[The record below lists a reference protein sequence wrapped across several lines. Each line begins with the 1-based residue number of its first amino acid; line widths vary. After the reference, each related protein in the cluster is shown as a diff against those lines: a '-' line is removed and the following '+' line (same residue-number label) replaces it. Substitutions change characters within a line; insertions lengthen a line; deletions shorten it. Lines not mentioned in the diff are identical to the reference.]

1 MKKYLSNLFWL
12 LSDRVFM
19 LVFQLS
25 LFSAIKRLYGLD
37 TLGEWATITNLSQLL
52 LSFFLLGIDVIVV
65 KRIVEDPNKAGN
77 EIGSALFLQFLGIV
91 AYTLSMIAIVYFAYS
106 HMEYAIFFLSIILIS
121 NLLSLFSKVI
131 YFHYSA
137 LVESKYRA
145 FTIILSITLS
155 YIYLWMCIY
164 FEWYVFYAY
173 LLFYVFQGVLSVIIY
188 FYWFKPGCK
197 WVVDRHT
204 VKIYFSLGM
213 KLIISTVSVS
223 LFAQCDVLLLEHL
236 VGTNETG
243 AFSAALRISAIWFMC
258 AGIIGNAFFPKIVQL
273 ANRNENDAFLFL
285 EWICGAVSLL
295 TVIAS
300 IVVTFLAPFIMKI
313 LYGEGMLL
321 SSRIL
326 SIHIWTS
333 LFIFL
338 GAFSSKWLYAKNWI
352 NLDIYKTV
360 IAAILNVILN
370 IIFIPIY
377 GAIGAAIVSMISYC
391 IANFIFFLFIKK
403 TKPLFFMQLKSLVYI
418 FTPWRVITNYSRVKC
433 LFQ

>member
-164 FEWYVFYAY
+164 FEWYVFYDY
-173 LLFYVFQGVLSVIIY
+173 LLFYVFL
-188 FYWFKPGCK
+188 
-197 WVVDRHT
+197 
-204 VKIYFSLGM
+204 
-213 KLIISTVSVS
+213 
-223 LFAQCDVLLLEHL
+223 
-236 VGTNETG
+236 
-243 AFSAALRISAIWFMC
+243 
-258 AGIIGNAFFPKIVQL
+258 
-273 ANRNENDAFLFL
+273 
-285 EWICGAVSLL
+285 
-295 TVIAS
+295 
-300 IVVTFLAPFIMKI
+300 
-313 LYGEGMLL
+313 
-321 SSRIL
+321 
-326 SIHIWTS
+326 
-333 LFIFL
+333 
-338 GAFSSKWLYAKNWI
+338 
-352 NLDIYKTV
+352 
-360 IAAILNVILN
+360 
-370 IIFIPIY
+370 
-377 GAIGAAIVSMISYC
+377 
-391 IANFIFFLFIKK
+391 
-403 TKPLFFMQLKSLVYI
+403 
-418 FTPWRVITNYSRVKC
+418 
-433 LFQ
+433 